1 MFKKMLLAMSCC
13 MVAYEVFP
21 MKAEVPLFEKKA
33 TEVFERTFGDKDIN
47 VVAIDSEEMCVLEQ
61 EVAYGWIDNIE
72 DIANF
77 REKLAEL
84 SLKKLKFAN
93 VDSVMKAALICFA
106 LQSTSKLSEK
116 LWEKYDIENLLF
128 KKGRFDA
135 EDKCMDMYQITKGR
149 KFVQIPTQI
158 WMFMYSKHLVNERF
172 PE

>member
-1 MFKKMLLAMSCC
+1 MLKKMLLAMSCC

-47 VVAIDSEEMCVLEQ
+47 VVDIDSKEMCVLEQ
-61 EVAYGWIDNIE
+61 KIACGWIDSIE
-72 DIANF
+72 DTASF

-84 SLKKLKFAN
+84 SLEKLDFTKGN
-93 VDSVMKAALICFA
+93 SIMKAALICFA
-106 LQSTSKLSEK
+106 LQSTSKLSEW

-128 KKGRFDA
+128 KEGRFDA
-135 EDKCMDMYQITKGR
+135 EDKCMDMYQITK
-149 KFVQIPTQI
+149 KHNFALIPAQI
-158 WMFMYSKHLVNERF
+158 WMFMYSKRLVDERI